1 MTMHLLRGVT
11 SNSTRKPTFKL
22 TKKKQAEWQL
32 DWQND
37 NKRRKQQ
44 GLNKISFEEYC
55 DNRLGKVKTVSK
67 STQSFKP
74 LVANFR
80 ATVSSTANIPSLNAN
95 VGNTYKKES
104 PKYDGERKLLG
115 IAVLHKSCLQPVFSQ
130 KDAEEIARMRRG

>member
-1 MTMHLLRGVT
+1 MTMHLLRGFT

-44 GLNKISFEEYC
+44 GLSKISFEEYC
-55 DNRLGKVKTVSK
+55 DNRLGKVKTTSSNK
-67 STQSFKP
+67 QFKP
-74 LVANFR
+74 LQ
-80 ATVSSTANIPSLNAN
+80 ATCRTTASSTANIPSLNVN
-95 VGNTYKKES
+95 VGNTYKKETL
-104 PKYDGERKLLG
+104 KYDGERKLLG

-130 KDAEEIARMRRG
+130 KDAEEIAKMRRG